1 MLTPAH
7 MRTLEFAGG
16 PKIGLRGS
24 NASVFYAK
32 HWLDEIGI
40 GAVPVDTI
48 KNPPIIIAAGQPGE
62 TLDSIVKPDTDITLV
77 TLWDFQIGKSG
88 NGLHAAAAAGVSWV
102 IGHEDGPP
110 LALPVN
116 VPEKWCGLMG
126 ANMAISTLLEVSLHG
141 KTAARRVDI
150 SAADT
155 LRSFADQNS
164 GNHVEIDSGWSR
176 NGSTAVEHGGI
187 FPQGYFACR
196 DGHVGLV
203 GRSRRDWA
211 AIRNVIDR
219 PDWSN
224 EERFDDPFNLAEDSA
239 EVDILLAQ
247 ALANFDR
254 DDLLQRAL
262 KEGAPMAPVYTA
274 AELDGRG
281 IVRQDFFAQDGSTKL
296 PFQIVSRAG

>member
-1 MLTPAH
+1 
-7 MRTLEFAGG
+7 MRTLDFSDG
-16 PKIGLRGS
+16 PRVGLRGS

-40 GAVPVDTI
+40 GAAPEGDLEAPTI
-48 KNPPIIIAAGQPGE
+48 VIAAGQPGE
-62 TLDSIVKPDTDITLV
+62 DITSIQKPDTDLTLV
-77 TLWDFQIGKSG
+77 TLWDFQIGRSG

-102 IGHEDGPP
+102 IGHADGPP
-110 LALPVN
+110 LALPIN
-116 VPEKWCGLMG
+116 VPEKWCGLIG
-126 ANMAISTLLEVSLHG
+126 ANIALAALMEVNLQGKST
-141 KTAARRVDI
+141 ARRVDI

-164 GNHVEIDSGWSR
+164 GNHAEIDGGWAR
-176 NGSTAVEHGGI
+176 NGSTAIEHGGI

-203 GRSRRDWA
+203 GRSRGDWA
-211 AIRNVIDR
+211 AIRDVIGR

-239 EVDILLAQ
+239 EVDVLLAQ

-262 KEGAPMAPVYTA
+262 KEGAPLAPVYSA
-274 AELDGRG
+274 SELDGRD
-281 IVRQDFFAQDGSTKL
+281 IVRQDFFAGDGSTGL
-296 PFQIVSRAG
+296 PFEIVSRAG